1 MSEESP
7 AFLSSPRI
15 VDLTT
20 GVWPQV
26 VERFLLEMPLEDRQA
41 FGAGPALV
49 AEFASGRLG
58 RFSGILDPGKAAL
71 VGIVG
76 GWVLDAEAEIHL
88 LYIRK
93 EDRRRGFGRRLLSSY
108 LSDLDRGGVTAS
120 YLEVRESNRP
130 ARFLYYSLGF
140 TLEGVRKG
148 YYQNPKEDGVVM
160 VRRSSSGSSADAVT
174 LDEGARSDG

>member
-1 MSEESP
+1 MRED
-7 AFLSSPRI
+7 LSSSLSPPRI

-20 GVWPQV
+20 GVWPSV
-26 VERFLLEMPLEDRQA
+26 VEKFLREMPSDDRQS

-58 RFSGILDPGKAAL
+58 RFSGIVDPVKAAL

-76 GWVLDAEAEIHL
+76 GWVLDSEAEIHL
-88 LYIRK
+88 LYVRQ
-93 EDRRRGFGRRLLSSY
+93 EDRRRGLGRKLLASY
-108 LSDLDRGGVTAS
+108 LSDLDRQGVAAS
-120 YLEVRESNRP
+120 YLEVRESNRA

-140 TLEGVRKG
+140 TVEGVRKG

-160 VRRSSSGSSADAVT
+160 VRKHVRDPV
-174 LDEGARSDG
+174 SDTATSQ